1 MKRLLIIDDEK
12 IYQKMIAHA
21 VQSLDLEIDVA
32 DDGEQGLEMANQNP
46 PDLIISDVLMPNVDG
61 FQVTRKLRRDPRF
74 AHTPIMILTAQS
86 ELSDKLEAFEAGADD
101 HMTKPFESIELVAR
115 LNVLLRRSESV
126 EIEKPAQPDQ
136 KVQKARLIAVH
147 CLRGGSGCSSMA
159 INLGISLY
167 HQKPVPTLLLDLV
180 LTAGQIALM
189 INASLKRT
197 WADIARISP
206 EELDWDA
213 LQSIIGRHES
223 GVHFIAA
230 PTYPSEAELLTPDL
244 VIKAISILSSK
255 FRNIVVDLPHDF
267 SGMTLDILDSADRIV
282 VLFAPELASI
292 RAAAVA
298 LDTYQKLNYPPEKIK
313 FVMNNL
319 FEQRGIPGK
328 KIELVLKRAIEMTI
342 PFAPE
347 LFVEAINVGRPL
359 LFAKPKENISLAIAS
374 FAQKI

>member
-1 MKRLLIIDDEK
+1 
-12 IYQKMIAHA
+12 
-21 VQSLDLEIDVA
+21 
-32 DDGEQGLEMANQNP
+32 
-46 PDLIISDVLMPNVDG
+46 
-61 FQVTRKLRRDPRF
+61 
-74 AHTPIMILTAQS
+74 MILTAQS

-101 HMTKPFESIELVAR
+101 HMTKPFEPVELVAR
-115 LNVLLRRSESV
+115 LKVLLRRSESV
-126 EIEKPAQPDQ
+126 EIDQ
-136 KVQKARLIAVH
+136 HALPVQKKQKARLIAVH
-147 CLRGGSGCSSMA
+147 SLRGGSGCSSMA

-206 EELDWDA
+206 EELDWEA
-213 LQSIIGRHES
+213 LQSIIGKHES

-230 PTYPSEAELLTPDL
+230 PTYPSEAELLTPAL
-244 VIKAISILSSK
+244 VEKAISILSSK
-255 FRNIVVDLPHDF
+255 FGNIVVDLPHDF
-267 SGMTLDILDSADRIV
+267 SGMTLDILDTADRIV
-282 VLFAPELASI
+282 ILLAPEFASI

-313 FVMNNL
+313 IVMNNL

-342 PFAPE
+342 HFAPE
-347 LFVEAINVGRPL
+347 LFVEAINTGRPL
-359 LFAKPKENISLAIAS
+359 LFAKPKENTSLAIAS
-374 FAQKI
+374 FASRI